1 MCASQGPE
9 CLPARQSAQGQGDGG
24 REEGGVASSLVR
36 NVNGSRQLHSEHT
49 PRQPTAMAMDSS
61 ASAVTV
67 SLTRGLPNDATRRH
81 GTGTRPR
88 RPTPRRVHSP
98 PTTPTAAAAAAAKT
112 RARRQTKQHGR
123 SAGRVSHSRP
133 DSLGRRRSRL
143 HAGEPGRPSE
153 REVKW
158 RRRRGPGSGRVVAR
172 RADHCF
178 LGGGAH
184 TRRTCAVR
192 CRLPAPGPRAC
203 PCSGPGPGPPG
214 FECATS

>member
-1 MCASQGPE
+1 MCLPRPGMPACASVRTGT
-9 CLPARQSAQGQGDGG
+9 G
-24 REEGGVASSLVR
+24 RATEEDEGGVASSLVR

-158 RRRRGPGSGRVVAR
+158 RRRRGPG
-172 RADHCF
+172 
-178 LGGGAH
+178 
-184 TRRTCAVR
+184 
-192 CRLPAPGPRAC
+192 
-203 PCSGPGPGPPG
+203 PGPGRVWWPG
-214 FECATS
+214 VPTTVS